1 MGHHRLPGNHI
12 SASLWLFWHS
22 CLGCLFWLRF
32 LEIIAKFTFCSHNHS
47 SFSFSFLKREPVTSL
62 ERSKVLLIKTKL
74 LLHYVW
80 DFWGKEERAAFVN
93 ATSQGKTYTNTL
105 PLAKRWIPVGHPL
118 EVLEK
123 ALEVLENLLEVLRKA
138 VVKLCAKPLKNP
150 LGKFMQAILGVESK
164 QSFILLL

>member
-1 MGHHRLPGNHI
+1 MCHHRLPGNHI

-93 ATSQGKTYTNTL
+93 VTSQGKTYTNAF
-105 PLAKRWIPVGHPL
+105 PLAKRWIPVGS
-118 EVLEK
+118 VCKTRWRCWKTRWRCWEK
-123 ALEVLENLLEVLRKA
+123 S
-138 VVKLCAKPLKNP
+138 LKNYV
-150 LGKFMQAILGVESK
+150 LSRWKTRWESSCK
-164 QSFILLL
+164 PF